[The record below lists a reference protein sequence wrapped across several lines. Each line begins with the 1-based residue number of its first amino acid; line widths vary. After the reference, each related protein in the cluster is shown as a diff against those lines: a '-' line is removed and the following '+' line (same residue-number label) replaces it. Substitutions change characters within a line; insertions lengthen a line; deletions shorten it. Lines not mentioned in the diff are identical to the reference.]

1 MSNKTGLKIEA
12 FQRALAMQRVGN
24 AAVHKAQTQNR
35 AKGIANFY
43 SVGGRIVSDV
53 DGAEKSL
60 PFGAKRFAKTIKK

>member
-1 MSNKTGLKIEA
+1 MSNKSGLGNEA
-12 FQRALAMQRVGN
+12 FQRAVAMQRIGN
-24 AAVHKAQTQNR
+24 TAVHKAQTQNR

-60 PFGAKRFAKTIKK
+60 PVSINQFVKLIKK